1 MLLVLSNQ
9 KNVVVQEVVVCFDP
23 TTEEEAE
30 MLILDFN
37 LAYIETTYR
46 WSEPICNLVYDVAEL
61 MKLVD
66 RVKEQ
71 CRKEISNA

>member
-1 MLLVLSNQ
+1 M
-9 KNVVVQEVVVCFDP
+9 CFDP

-61 MKLVD
+61 MKLID
-66 RVKEQ
+66 HVKEQ
-71 CRKEISNA
+71 CRKEISNV